1 MGVRGLYSTLS
12 KALTSYSERVALH
25 GGLVVVDGS
34 AWTYF
39 LVAGMGA
46 SAGVPGFAA
55 DYAALDACMRAWLD
69 RFVDAQVD
77 VVFVF
82 DGPREAAKMGTKLD
96 RMQKQ
101 CRDADKVQN
110 TGGRRGFLLPL
121 HAEQCVVQT
130 LQRRANGGGG
140 SGIRLFFSAGEAD
153 RDVARLAAEL
163 GARAI
168 LSNDTDMLIYQ
179 YPDDASSSSS
189 SSGSGRSFVGMVTLD
204 TLGFSPDGL
213 ELYGFRLSQ
222 RSVARGLRVEVS
234 DLPYLAALLG
244 NDHSDLGVLHAVHVA
259 LGAMPKAAPAGAAGP
274 AKPGANNGSGG
285 ARRGSK
291 SKPKANSSSKSKV
304 KAKVKARAAKAR
316 HGTSGV
322 EALPIE
328 SMEVK
333 VDGEEREH
341 NCDEVGTEV
350 QQVVWRWHSAT
361 ASGSSAG
368 SGTGSATTL
377 LPPKEAVMYAT
388 EAMRRARAMAA
399 ARFAEG
405 SDLSLEL
412 VSEECIAVVLAA
424 AVSDG
429 VLLETLRE
437 AVATYTVTVK
447 GEGEGE
453 RLLGEV
459 HGVYDGMRLG
469 CELLQ
474 ARKDGVY
481 LSAIVSEPAAVLYS
495 DGTVV
500 SHCSFTALTDVRRR
514 LFSLMYAAGDEG
526 GPEST
531 SDCVH
536 EVLRYCVVGEQGDD
550 RIPRSRMHVQPT
562 AACASAVPVVSSA
575 LDALVWAISGSVPGI
590 GLTAEAFA
598 LKHQL
603 LGGDGA
609 CGNDQTMLACASFLW
624 TNTVSSLVNVNAI
637 ANVDTNGVYLDTGR
651 VERYRL
657 ALVQSTALLH
667 SPRSDTSNSEGNWTE
682 MHVHARVWTQL
693 QVCLLHARMALEA
706 ATALAA
712 TQGLEPFLSQEL
724 DLAKLSFPAFCA
736 ALRGTAVECAEEV
749 SLRSRRAK

>member
-1 MGVRGLYSTLS
+1 MGVRGLYGTLS
-12 KALTSYSERVALH
+12 KALTSFSERVALH
-25 GGLVVVDGS
+25 GSLVVVDGS

-69 RFVDAQVD
+69 RFADAQVE

-101 CRDADKVQN
+101 CHDADKVQN

-130 LQRRANGGGG
+130 LNRRASSGGGG
-140 SGIRLFFSAGEAD
+140 SGLRIFFSAGEAD
-153 RDVARLAAEL
+153 RDVARLAAEM

-179 YPDDASSSSS
+179 YPNDVSSTSSSSS
-189 SSGSGRSFVGMVTLD
+189 SGSGSGRSFVGMVTLD

-259 LGAMPKAAPAGAAGP
+259 LGAMPKAASVGAATI
-274 AKPGANNGSGG
+274 ATPGANSSPGG

-291 SKPKANSSSKSKV
+291 SKSKAKSSSKSKI
-304 KAKVKARAAKAR
+304 KAKAKARAAKAR
-316 HGTSGV
+316 HGTSGA
-322 EALPIE
+322 EALTIE
-328 SMEVK
+328 SIEVEM
-333 VDGEEREH
+333 DGEDVEH
-341 NCDEVGTEV
+341 SSDEVGTEV
-350 QQVVWRWHSAT
+350 QQVVWRWHSAM
-361 ASGSSAG
+361 ASAG
-368 SGTGSATTL
+368 SGTSSATTL

-388 EAMRRARAMAA
+388 EVMRRARAMAA
-399 ARFAEG
+399 ARCFAEG
-405 SDLSLEL
+405 GDLSLEL
-412 VSEECIAVVLAA
+412 VLEECISVVLAA
-424 AVSDG
+424 AVSEG
-429 VLLETLRE
+429 VMLGILRE
-437 AVATYTVTVK
+437 AVVTYTVTVEEER
-447 GEGEGE
+447 EGEG
-453 RLLGEV
+453 LLGNV
-459 HGVYDGMRLG
+459 HGVYHGMRLG

-474 ARKDGVY
+474 ACKDGVY
-481 LSAIVSEPAAVLYS
+481 LSAVVSEPAAVLRS

-514 LFSLMYAAGDEG
+514 VFSLVHAACDEG
-526 GPEST
+526 GPESA

-536 EVLRYCVVGEQGDD
+536 EVLRYCIVGEQDDD
-550 RIPRSRMHVQPT
+550 RIPPSRMHVQPT
-562 AACASAVPVVSSA
+562 AACASSVPVVSNA
-575 LDALVWAISGSVPGI
+575 LDALVWAISGSEPGF

-598 LKHQL
+598 LKQQL
-603 LGGDGA
+603 VGGDRVPD
-609 CGNDQTMLACASFLW
+609 NDHNMLVCASFLW
-624 TNTVSSLVNVNAI
+624 TNTVSSLVNINAAI
-637 ANVDTNGVYLDTGR
+637 ANVDTNSVYLDTGH
-651 VERYRL
+651 VEHYRR
-657 ALVQSTALLH
+657 ALVQSIILLH
-667 SPRSDTSNSEGNWTE
+667 SPRSAASNSEEILTE
-682 MHVHARVWTQL
+682 MHMHARVWTQL
-693 QVCLLHARMALEA
+693 QVCLLHARLAMEA
-706 ATALAA
+706 ATALA
-712 TQGLEPFLSQEL
+712 TTLGLEPFLSHEL

-736 ALRGTAVECAEEV
+736 ALEGQ
-749 SLRSRRAK
+749 L